1 MIAAMKRLI
10 LLLIFTMF
18 ALSWVPSVPMRAS
31 AAEERYA
38 YVPDGDVWFYAAET
52 ESSRVFLLPKTYYV
66 KLLGEGEMYCRVEY
80 LTDEPPYQKVTG
92 FCRTE
97 DIIPVTYLPS
107 RPYLKKQITL
117 SYSLPSG
124 SNSLGGSFSSIDKTF
139 VYYGQR
145 YDGAKLYYY
154 VLSDGTFD
162 YISAESEV
170 VFDLN
175 TDYSEYL
182 ASVEAAA
189 GDGGQTAAPPAESTD
204 AALIVVIC
212 IACVAAIAVAV
223 FLVRGKKAPPPDD
236 QGEE

>member
-1 MIAAMKRLI
+1 MKRFLC
-10 LLLIFTMF
+10 LLIFTMLLA
-18 ALSWVPSVPMRAS
+18 ALPSASLS
-31 AAEERYA
+31 AAADGDRYA
-38 YVPDGDVWFYAAET
+38 YVPDGDVWFYAGET

-66 KLLGEGEMYCRVEY
+66 KLLSEGEMYCRVEY
-80 LTDEPPYQKVTG
+80 LVDEAPYQKVTG
-92 FCRTE
+92 YCRTE
-97 DIIPVTYLPS
+97 DIIPVDYTPA

-124 SNSLGGSFSSIDKTF
+124 SDSLGGSFSSVDKTF
-139 VYYGQR
+139 VYYGLR

-162 YISAESEV
+162 YVSADSEA

-182 ASVEAAA
+182 ASVEAST
-189 GDGGQTAAPPAESTD
+189 QNVPTAAPEQNGSN

-212 IACVAAIAVAV
+212 ISCAAAVAVAV
-223 FLVRGKKAPPPDD
+223 FVVRGKKTAPPDD